1 MLSGKVL
8 ILTEWFAPGY
18 KAGGPIRSIQNM
30 VMTLPFEFY
39 IITTDKDWGDDQP
52 YTHVATDCWIDFSEN
67 VKVWYASDGLSNE
80 CFTQLITEVNPEVLY
95 LNSMFSWTFTW
106 RPILTARNLKFQG
119 KVVLA
124 PRGMLHPNAMK
135 IKQSKKRLFL
145 AVIKWM
151 GWSKNLHWQA
161 TSAEE
166 VKYVQQYFGDETK
179 VSITEN
185 LPTLSPIKERPIS
198 KGNRWLMV
206 NRLSEEKG
214 VLEGLEWWVSHPL
227 SSHCHLT
234 IIGSS
239 ANAVYQEKI
248 ERFIVSNANKFIQ
261 WIGDVPPQEVTDWMR
276 KSDFLFAP
284 TRGENYGHAIAEAIF
299 MGLPV
304 VVAEG
309 TPWVQLKV
317 KNWGWNFG
325 RSATG
330 LKLVLD
336 EVEALSDESYVAMHD
351 ALMLAREE
359 EIKKIHDSQSWMLL
373 FSTK

>member
-8 ILTEWFAPGY
+8 ILTEWFAPGF

-39 IITTDKDWGDDQP
+39 IITTNKDWGDDEP
-52 YTHVATDCWIDFSEN
+52 YVNVAADCWIDFSEN

-119 KVVLA
+119 KVILA

-135 IKQSKKRLFL
+135 IKPSKKRLFL

-151 GWSKNLHWQA
+151 GWIKNVHWQA
-161 TSAEE
+161 TSADE
-166 VKYVQQYFGDETK
+166 VRYIHRFFGK
-179 VSITEN
+179 GVNVSITEN
-185 LPTLSPIKERPIS
+185 LPTLSPIKERPVS

-214 VLEGLEWWVSHPL
+214 VLEGLQWWVSHPL
-227 SSHCHLT
+227 SSQSQLT

-239 ANAVYQEKI
+239 ANAAYQEKI
-248 ERFIVSNANKFIQ
+248 EHCIVSNANKSIQ
-261 WIGDVPPQEVTDWMR
+261 WIGDVPPHEVTNWMR
-276 KSDFLFAP
+276 QSDFLLAP

-309 TPWVQLKV
+309 TPWIQLKE

-336 EVEALSDESYVAMHD
+336 EVETLSDESYVSMYD
-351 ALMLAREE
+351 SLRSARED

-373 FSTK
+373 FGTK

>member
-30 VMTLPFEFY
+30 VMTLPFDFY
-39 IITTDKDWGDDQP
+39 IITTNKDWGDENP
-52 YTHVATDCWIDFSEN
+52 YLNVVADGWIDFSEN
-67 VKVWYASDGLSNE
+67 VKVWYTSDGLSNE

-95 LNSMFSWTFTW
+95 LNSMFSWSFTW

-124 PRGMLHPNAMK
+124 PRGMLHPNAMQ

-145 AVIKWM
+145 TMIKWM
-151 GWSKNLHWQA
+151 GWTKNVHWQA

-166 VKYVQQYFGDETK
+166 VKYIQQHFGNETK
-179 VSITEN
+179 ISVTEN
-185 LPTLSPIKERPIS
+185 LPTLSQIKERPVV

-227 SSHCHLT
+227 SSHCQLT

-239 ANAVYQEKI
+239 ANAVYLEKM
-248 ERFIVSNANKFIQ
+248 ERFIVSNANKSIQ
-261 WIGDVPPQEVTDWMR
+261 WIGDVLPQEVTDWMR

-284 TRGENYGHAIAEAIF
+284 TRGENYGHAIAEALF

-309 TPWVQLKV
+309 TPWIQLKV

-325 RSATG
+325 RSAIG
-330 LKLVLD
+330 LKEVLD
-336 EVEALSDESYVAMHD
+336 QVENLSDESYVAMYD
-351 ALMLAREE
+351 SLLSARED

-373 FSTK
+373 FGTK

>member
-39 IITTDKDWGDDQP
+39 IITTNKDWGDDES
-52 YTHVATDCWIDFSEN
+52 YVNVAADCWIDFSEN

-80 CFTQLITEVNPEVLY
+80 YFTQLISEVNPEVLY
-95 LNSMFSWTFTW
+95 LNSMFSWSFTW

-119 KVVLA
+119 KVILA

-151 GWSKNLHWQA
+151 GWIKNVHWQA
-161 TSAEE
+161 TSSDE
-166 VKYVQQYFGDETK
+166 VRYIHRFFGK
-179 VSITEN
+179 GVNVSVTEN

-214 VLEGLEWWVSHPL
+214 VLEGLQWWVSHPL
-227 SSHCHLT
+227 SSQSQLT

-239 ANAVYQEKI
+239 ANAAYQEKI
-248 ERFIVSNANKFIQ
+248 EHCIVSHANKSIE
-261 WIGDVPPQEVTDWMR
+261 WIGDVPPQEVTNWMR
-276 KSDFLFAP
+276 QSDFLFAP

-309 TPWVQLKV
+309 TPWVQLKE
-317 KNWGWNFG
+317 KSWGWNFA
-325 RSATG
+325 RSAAG
-330 LKLVLD
+330 LHHVLD
-336 EVEALSDESYVAMHD
+336 EVQDLSDESYVHLYD
-351 ALMLAREE
+351 ALCDARKV